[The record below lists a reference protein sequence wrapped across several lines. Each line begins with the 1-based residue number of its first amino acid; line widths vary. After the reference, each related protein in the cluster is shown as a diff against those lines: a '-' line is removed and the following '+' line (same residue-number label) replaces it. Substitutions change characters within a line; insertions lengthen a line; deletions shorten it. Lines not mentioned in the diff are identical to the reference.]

1 MRSIRLSIV
10 TTAAVLATA
19 FTAAVPAQAA
29 PVVAPPGAPTNVM
42 SMPLGPS
49 GGLSLLWT
57 APGSTG
63 GAAITGYTVDIAP
76 GSLTY
81 NSAGTFYSVPSTDL
95 TPGTT
100 YTVTVQASNSAGT
113 GAASAPLVIEY
124 YTAPSPPTAVSAAAD
139 DGQVTVSWSAPLSDG
154 GKAIIGYTATAS
166 DGSFSFSA
174 PPSCSTT
181 TEMTCTI
188 TGLTNGTTYSVSVS
202 ASNGLIGF
210 PFIGV
215 SVTPTAPFD
224 PCVLDPQSSPS
235 CPGYVPPVTVPGTPG
250 DVAAAASDRVVT
262 VSWSAPTSDGG
273 AAITGYRVSTFPSG
287 KTCSTT
293 GALSC
298 AISGLTN
305 GTSYTFTVVA
315 INSVGS
321 GVGGSVSTTPKT
333 IPGAPTNASAT
344 PGDRQV
350 TVSWS
355 APDSDGGSAVTGYTV
370 TAFPGGHSCSTTGA
384 LTCTVT
390 GLTNGTA
397 YSFLVAANNSEGSGD
412 AAQADATPYTV
423 PGAPS
428 GVSATAGAAS
438 ATVSWNAAVGNGAA
452 ISGYTVTAAPGGKTC
467 TTIGALSCTVTG
479 LTNGTSYTFTV
490 TASNASGDGPASAAS
505 APATPRTTPDAPT
518 AVSAVAGDG
527 SATVSWSA
535 PSFDGGSSI
544 TGYTVTAAPG
554 GATCTATAL
563 ETSCT
568 VEGLDNLMFYS
579 FTVTATNAA
588 GTSADSDASE
598 RVVPHSDEFQVWL
611 PNLTVAHDGDTQ
623 VWIFGAVGVQS
634 LAVRIGN
641 ETFDASPDDYGVAI
655 VDYNA
660 AEMTQWV
667 RTGTIRVIAKALRVD
682 EDGSK
687 VKLRAT
693 AMLYSPSVTL
703 GKRWRAGKQV
713 TVRARSAAPGSSL
726 SFQIDGFEVCATD
739 ASERGRATCSFDAP
753 DEGDYTLEAYV
764 LHNGEEPQLIATKDF
779 SILPSGRRAD

>member
-1 MRSIRLSIV
+1 
-10 TTAAVLATA
+10 
-19 FTAAVPAQAA
+19 
-29 PVVAPPGAPTNVM
+29 
-42 SMPLGPS
+42 
-49 GGLSLLWT
+49 
-57 APGSTG
+57 
-63 GAAITGYTVDIAP
+63 
-76 GSLTY
+76 
-81 NSAGTFYSVPSTDL
+81 
-95 TPGTT
+95 
-100 YTVTVQASNSAGT
+100 
-113 GAASAPLVIEY
+113 
-124 YTAPSPPTAVSAAAD
+124 
-139 DGQVTVSWSAPLSDG
+139 
-154 GKAIIGYTATAS
+154 
-166 DGSFSFSA
+166 
-174 PPSCSTT
+174 
-181 TEMTCTI
+181 
-188 TGLTNGTTYSVSVS
+188 
-202 ASNGLIGF
+202 
-210 PFIGV
+210 
-215 SVTPTAPFD
+215 
-224 PCVLDPQSSPS
+224 
-235 CPGYVPPVTVPGTPG
+235 
-250 DVAAAASDRVVT
+250 
-262 VSWSAPTSDGG
+262 
-273 AAITGYRVSTFPSG
+273 
-287 KTCSTT
+287 
-293 GALSC
+293 
-298 AISGLTN
+298 
-305 GTSYTFTVVA
+305 
-315 INSVGS
+315 
-321 GVGGSVSTTPKT
+321 
-333 IPGAPTNASAT
+333 
-344 PGDRQV
+344 
-350 TVSWS
+350 
-355 APDSDGGSAVTGYTV
+355 
-370 TAFPGGHSCSTTGA
+370 
-384 LTCTVT
+384 VT

-490 TASNASGDGPASAAS
+490 TASNASGEGPASAAS